1 MQFNTVIAALME
13 YVNALGTGGVTRED
27 LLTLVKL
34 VGPFAPHLGDE
45 CWERLGGSPTRGG
58 FLLEAAWPSY
68 DDALTID
75 ERVTVGVQVDG
86 KLRGSVELARDASE
100 DEARAAALAIPN
112 VAKHLE
118 GRALKKL
125 IYKPGRI
132 IGIVTGP
139 A

>member
-13 YVNALGTGGVTRED
+13 YVNALGTRRRRTRED
-27 LLTLVKL
+27 LLTLIKL

-45 CWERLGGSPTRGG
+45 AWERLGGAGLPARGRLADLRRRAHHRRARHRRRPGRRQAARRASSSPATP
-58 FLLEAAWPSY
+58 A
-68 DDALTID
+68 
-75 ERVTVGVQVDG
+75 
-86 KLRGSVELARDASE
+86 E

-118 GRALKKL
+118 GRVLKKF
-125 IYKPGRI
+125 IYKAGRI
-132 IGIVTGP
+132 IGLVTGP